1 MPQLGADVTVKV
13 DFLGS
18 QVNALALAVGLLPI
32 DYEAR
37 YDFSNGTGPNEA
49 AQIFS
54 DKRTLAA
61 SASESLTL
69 NASSLVDAFGAAIN
83 LTEIKALIIKA
94 DPGNTNDV
102 VIGAAGS
109 DPIASIMGTT
119 GTVNVKPGGCAAFIA
134 PNGYAVVAST
144 AMNLQVANSGGGT
157 GIKYT
162 VIVLGC

>member
-1 MPQLGADVTVKV
+1 MLGADVTVKV

-18 QVNALALAVGLLPI
+18 QVNALALATGLLPI

-37 YDFSNGTGPNEA
+37 YDFTNGTGANEA
-49 AQIFS
+49 TQIFS

-61 SASESLTL
+61 SASENLDL
-69 NASSLVDAFGAAIN
+69 NAGSLVDAFGAAIT
-83 LTEIKALIIKA
+83 LTKIKALIIKA
-94 DPGNTNDV
+94 DAGNTNDV
-102 VIGAAGS
+102 VIGGASS

-119 GTVNVKPGGCAAFIA
+119 GTVNVKPGGFAAFGA
-134 PNGYAVVAST
+134 PDATGYAVVAST

-157 GIKYT
+157 GVKYT